1 MTFLLRFYDVC
12 RDHATAAGLPDRRPY
27 LVLRRISRAGSR
39 CCGGVRAQEYGED
52 RARPRGALNIKKSA
66 VPIENVLDDREPEP
80 GPAHLA
86 RARGVDAIEA
96 FGQPR
101 QMLACNT
108 VAAVAHGYRYKCA
121 PPAIATVRGSG
132 AGRGN
137 DRDVAAGATIFDAVV
152 DEILKNLGEFVAVTQ
167 HFGQILWQVEP
178 YAHAVLAG
186 AQLQRIGEVTQQRAE
201 SHAALRHHML
211 VELDPRQ

>member
-1 MTFLLRFYDVC
+1 
-12 RDHATAAGLPDRRPY
+12 
-27 LVLRRISRAGSR
+27 
-39 CCGGVRAQEYGED
+39 
-52 RARPRGALNIKKSA
+52 
-66 VPIENVLDDREPEP
+66 
-80 GPAHLA
+80 A

-96 FGQPR
+96 LSQPR
-101 QMLACNT
+101 QMLACDA
-108 VAAVAHGYRYKCA
+108 VSAVAHGYRNKCA
-121 PPAIATVRGSG
+121 APAIAAVGGSG

-152 DEILKNLGEFVAVTQ
+152 DEILKNLGELVAVAE
-167 HFGQILWQVEP
+167 HSGEILCKVEP

-211 VELDPRQ
+211 VELDSRQG